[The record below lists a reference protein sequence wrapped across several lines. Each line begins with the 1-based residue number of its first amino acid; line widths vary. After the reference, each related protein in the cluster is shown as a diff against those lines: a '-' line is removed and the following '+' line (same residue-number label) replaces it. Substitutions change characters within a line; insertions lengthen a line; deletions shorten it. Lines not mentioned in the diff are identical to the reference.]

1 MGNIA
6 GNLEYQASLDAA
18 LNQEAKL
25 RKSMNAAQLQAL
37 NLLLSEVSSL
47 NALENEQIFRPS
59 PNASAGFSARSYF
72 AAAPAAGR
80 HPPR

>member
-47 NALENEQIFRPS
+47 NALESEQIFRE
-59 PNASAGFSARSYF
+59 ALRLARELNV
-72 AAAPAAGR
+72 PAIA
-80 HPPR
+80 

>member
-25 RKSMNAAQLQAL
+25 RESMNAAQLQAL

-47 NALENEQIFRPS
+47 NALENEQIFRE
-59 PNASAGFSARSYF
+59 ALRLARELNVL
-72 AAAPAAGR
+72 AIA
-80 HPPR
+80 

>member
-25 RKSMNAAQLQAL
+25 RESMNAAQLQAL

-47 NALENEQIFRPS
+47 NALENEQIFRE
-59 PNASAGFSARSYF
+59 ALRLARELNV
-72 AAAPAAGR
+72 PAIA
-80 HPPR
+80 

>member
-6 GNLEYQASLDAA
+6 ANLEYQASLDAA

-25 RKSMNAAQLQAL
+25 RESMNAAQLQAL

-47 NALENEQIFRPS
+47 NALENEQIFRE
-59 PNASAGFSARSYF
+59 ALRLARELNV
-72 AAAPAAGR
+72 PAIA
-80 HPPR
+80 

>member
-6 GNLEYQASLDAA
+6 GNLEYQASLDVA

-25 RKSMNAAQLQAL
+25 RESMNAAQLQAL

-47 NALENEQIFRPS
+47 NALENEQIFRE
-59 PNASAGFSARSYF
+59 ALRLARELNV
-72 AAAPAAGR
+72 PAIA
-80 HPPR
+80 

>member
-25 RKSMNAAQLQAL
+25 RESMNAAQLQAL

-47 NALENEQIFRPS
+47 NALESEQIFRE
-59 PNASAGFSARSYF
+59 ALRLARELNV
-72 AAAPAAGR
+72 PAIA
-80 HPPR
+80 

>member
-25 RKSMNAAQLQAL
+25 RESMNVAQLQAL

-47 NALENEQIFRPS
+47 NALESEQIFRE
-59 PNASAGFSARSYF
+59 ALRLARELNV
-72 AAAPAAGR
+72 PAIA
-80 HPPR
+80 